1 MSTAAATRSSVVGH
15 RRVQGGRWWPE
26 PQPEA
31 HVPTPGTQG
40 PPLAWGRQAPSRGDT
55 VRHALPC
62 VPGCAGWR
70 LSDHTGRETPRSLG
84 AEAYGRRAP
93 FPPRVLEPVSHLAS
107 SQGRRAAG
115 PGASSHAA
123 MGTGG
128 AARRP
133 ARPSVRG
140 ACTGRCSTAT
150 SAETDS
156 WRLKAFV
163 SADRLA
169 RWWGPPLFH
178 EGSPTFHVVPGTLC
192 GPPCCARCTSS
203 EGGPSAESVLTEGR
217 PGLAATP
224 PCPGGNSGSPP
235 AASSTRRVSFPWS
248 SLRQPPCDG
257 RVRSWH

>member
-55 VRHALPC
+55 ARRALPC

-169 RWWGPPLFH
+169 RWWGPPLFR
-178 EGSPTFHVVPGTLC
+178 EGVSHI
-192 GPPCCARCTSS
+192 PCCSRDSLRAPMLCPLHQLRRRAFGRVSS
-203 EGGPSAESVLTEGR
+203 HGGAPR
-217 PGLAATP
+217 PGCHTALPRRQLWVPT
-224 PCPGGNSGSPP
+224 SG
-235 AASSTRRVSFPWS
+235 
-248 SLRQPPCDG
+248 L
-257 RVRSWH
+257 